1 MKVSA
6 QCKPVLNHVCILL
19 WQDEK
24 LKCGVYTTRSVYTHI
39 YTHVPMLNL
48 GQNTRFKSLTLYKG
62 KCIFLL
68 CVCASNLSPAATPEW
83 LRQEWNLAVGSSRL
97 QPAGFMGFTAEL
109 MGSAEE
115 CKGCLE
121 VAALFFPFSLLFFFL
136 HASLPFLLEV
146 MKYLKELFVLEGRLW
161 LCELGLL

>member
-39 YTHVPMLNL
+39 YTHVLMLNL
-48 GQNTRFKSLTLYKG
+48 GQNTQFKSLTLYKG

-68 CVCASNLSPAATPEW
+68 CICASNLSPAATPEW

-146 MKYLKELFVLEGRLW
+146 IKYLKELFVLEGRLR